1 MRENLFHGKRK
12 DNGKWVEGYYF
23 CDTDLNQSYI
33 QGYDYYT
40 DENGLQ
46 REAFCYEVIPE
57 TVGQYTGLLDKNG
70 KKIFEGDIVVY
81 YTNTNRATN
90 KEFHE
95 VVFETR
101 GESGYFGIKISNI
114 ETWQFCLEVPAK
126 LMEIIGNI
134 YDNSELI
141 GGRNER

>member
-12 DNGKWVEGYYF
+12 DNGEWVEGCLLGSDVIVPKGQPF
-23 CDTDLNQSYI
+23 YI
-33 QGYDYYT
+33 CHDIL
-40 DENGLQ
+40 DSALK
-46 REAFCYEVIPE
+46 AYEVIPE
-57 TVGQYTGLLDKNG
+57 TVGQYIGSPDKNG

-81 YTNTNRATN
+81 CTNTSRATS

-114 ETWQFCLEVPAK
+114 ETWGFCLEVPAK
-126 LMEIIGNI
+126 LMEVIGNI
-134 YDNSELI
+134 YDNPELI
-141 GGRNER
+141 RGENK